1 MARSQATSIEE
12 YLAELPEER
21 RAVIAAVRA
30 AILKHLPRGYREGIN
45 WGMIAYEV
53 PLERYP
59 NTYNK
64 QPLGYVC
71 LAAQKNYYALY
82 LNAVDAGSERE
93 RSLRVEFANA
103 GKKPDMGKSCIR
115 FKALD
120 DLNLD
125 AIGRVIAE
133 TPVETLIARY
143 EASRK
148 KG

>member
-1 MARSQATSIEE
+1 MARSQATSIDE

-21 RAVIAAVRA
+21 RAVIAAVRG
-30 AILKHLPRGYREGIN
+30 AILKNLPQGYREGIN

-59 NTYNK
+59 DTYNK

-82 LNAVDAGSERE
+82 LNAIDAGSERE
-93 RSLRVEFANA
+93 GSLRAEFAKA
-103 GKKPDMGKSCIR
+103 GKKLDMGKSCIR

>member
-1 MARSQATSIEE
+1 MKVNASTVDE
-12 YLAELPEER
+12 YLAALPAER
-21 RAVIAAVRA
+21 RAVVQAVRA
-30 AILKHLPRGYREGIN
+30 VVKKNLPRGYHETLN
-45 WGMIAYEV
+45 WGMIAYEI

-64 QPLGYVC
+64 QPLSCAC
-71 LAAQKNYYALY
+71 LAAQKNHYALY
-82 LNAVDAGSERE
+82 VNCFAEGSARADT
-93 RSLRVEFANA
+93 LRAEFVKA
-103 GKKPDMGKSCIR
+103 GKKLDMGKSCIR

-120 DLNLD
+120 DLALD

-133 TPVETLIARY
+133 SSVDTLIAQY